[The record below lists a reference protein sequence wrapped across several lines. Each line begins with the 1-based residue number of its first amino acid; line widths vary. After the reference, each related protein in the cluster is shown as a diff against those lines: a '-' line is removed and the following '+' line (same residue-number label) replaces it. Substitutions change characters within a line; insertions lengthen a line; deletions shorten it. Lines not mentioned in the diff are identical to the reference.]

1 MEKHILISEK
11 SKAGLPAHYNFPY
24 NATASADIAESIN
37 ALRGSGHG
45 AKLAVLILTADELSR
60 LEASGEH
67 RPSDSVYFRIIITG
81 AGIHESL
88 SESPLLAKVAHVTSS
103 PFSAAELSFHLK
115 KAFSSMDL
123 EVKLAAE
130 RNAYQNT
137 LLDMKQ
143 DQEDLINIGR
153 ALSIE
158 KDPDHLFR
166 LILMLSK
173 KITGAD
179 AGSIYIVEVLP
190 DGEKQLRFKYSHT
203 FSKELPYEEFVMP
216 LNRNSIAGYVAVTGT
231 ILNIPDVYMLSK
243 SDPVAFNSSFDHE
256 HNYRSK
262 SMIVIPMRNHLDDI
276 IGVIQLIN
284 SKEDDTGNSRMTG
297 NEAFEIVLSTP
308 QDFERKVV
316 PFASRY
322 ESLMEAVAGQA
333 AIAIEN
339 NRMMKQIQ
347 MQFEE
352 FVKASVTAIESR
364 DTATSGHS
372 FRVAEICKQ
381 MALAINGEEDGFFKD
396 LRFSDMA
403 IKELEYAALLH
414 DFGKVYIDLAIFQKS
429 KKLFPKEFENLM
441 MRFDYLYRCVEL
453 RFLMEENR
461 LLQKARGGIDVS
473 ADFDKINADR
483 TSRLGRIREIKATLA
498 TLNEPT
504 VTNNDP
510 EDVIRKVHEELDSLD
525 CFDPDGH
532 RIPVI
537 TDSERMN
544 LEIRR
549 GSLNPLERKEIESHV
564 VHTYNFVSRIPWPP
578 EYRNIPEIALKHH
591 EKPDGTGYPGGISG
605 ETDIPIQ
612 ARMMAIADVYDALAA
627 TDRPYKKSV
636 PLEKTLSILE
646 DEARN
651 NKLDAELVRLFMRH
665 RIYERVDRDSLKTG
679 VV

>member
-1 MEKHILISEK
+1 MEKRILYSEK
-11 SKAGLPAHYNFPY
+11 SRAHLPSGFGFPH
-24 NATASADIAESIN
+24 TAVASPDIARSVRETR
-37 ALRGSGHG
+37 APGSNSS
-45 AKLAVLILTADELSR
+45 LTVIILTAEEFARMGSISEQR
-60 LEASGEH
+60 L
-67 RPSDSVYFRIIITG
+67 SDSMYFKAIITG
-81 AGIHESL
+81 AGIEDSL
-88 SESPLLAKVAHVTSS
+88 ADSPLLADVAHITSS
-103 PFSAAELSFHLK
+103 PLSTPELSFHIK
-115 KAFSSMDL
+115 RAFSAMER

-130 RNAYQNT
+130 RNTYENT
-137 LLDMKQ
+137 LLDMKH

-179 AGSIYIVEVLP
+179 AGSIYIVEELKE
-190 DGEKQLRFKYSHT
+190 GGKQLRFKYSHT

-231 ILNIPDVYMLSK
+231 ILNIPDVYRLSK
-243 SDPVAFNSSFDHE
+243 SDPVAFNSSFDRE

-262 SMIVIPMRNHLDDI
+262 SMLVVPMRNHLDEI

-284 SKEDDTGNSRMTG
+284 SKEDDDGTGKMTG

-308 QDFERKVV
+308 SDFEKKVV

-347 MQFEE
+347 EQFEE

-364 DTATSGHS
+364 DAATSGHS
-372 FRVAEICKQ
+372 FRVAELCKQ
-381 MALAINGEEDGFFKD
+381 MALAVNAEEKGVFGDM
-396 LRFSDMA
+396 RFSEMA

-429 KKLFPKEFENLM
+429 KKLFPKEYENLM
-441 MRFDYLYRCVEL
+441 LRFDYLYRCVEL

-461 LLQKARGGIDVS
+461 LLQSAREGIDVS
-473 ADFDKINADR
+473 DEFDRIRAERD
-483 TSRLGRIREIKATLA
+483 SRLGRIREIKETLT

-504 VTNNDP
+504 VTNKDP
-510 EDVIRKVHEELDSLD
+510 EEVIRGIHRDLDSIG
-525 CFDPDGH
+525 CQDPDGKP
-532 RIPVI
+532 IPVI
-537 TDSERMN
+537 TESEKVN

-578 EYRNIPEIALKHH
+578 EYRNIPEIALRHH
-591 EKPDGTGYPGGISG
+591 EKPDGTGYPDGISG
-605 ETDIPIQ
+605 NEDIPVQ
-612 ARMMAIADVYDALAA
+612 ARMMAIADVYDALSA

-636 PLEKTLSILE
+636 PLEKTLAILE
-646 DEARN
+646 EEARN
-651 NKLDAELVRLFMRH
+651 KKLDAELVELFIRH
-665 RIYERVDRDSLKTG
+665 RIYEKVDKDSFKTG
-679 VV
+679 VS

>member
-1 MEKHILISEK
+1 MEKRILFSEK
-11 SKAGLPAHYNFPY
+11 SKAGLPARFNFPFD
-24 NATASADIAESIN
+24 ATASTDIVDSMN
-37 ALRGSGHG
+37 GLRESGHR
-45 AKLAVLILTADELSR
+45 AKLAVLILTADELNR
-60 LEASGEH
+60 LEAVEKH
-67 RPSDSVYFRIIITG
+67 RPSDSVYFRVIITG
-81 AGIHESL
+81 AGINESL
-88 SESPLLAKVAHVTSS
+88 SESPLLENIAHATSS
-103 PFSAAELSFHLK
+103 PLSAAELSFHLK
-115 KAFSSMDL
+115 RAFISM
-123 EVKLAAE
+123 EREAKLAVE
-130 RNAYQNT
+130 LNNYQST
-137 LLDMKQ
+137 LLDMKL

-153 ALSIE
+153 SLSIE

-179 AGSIYIVEVLP
+179 AGSIYIVEERREE
-190 DGEKQLRFKYSHT
+190 GKHLRFKYSHT

-231 ILNIPDVYMLSK
+231 ILNIPDVYGLAK
-243 SDPVAFNSSFDHE
+243 SDPVAFNSSFDRE

-262 SMIVIPMRNHLDDI
+262 SMLVIPMRNHLDEI

-284 SKEDDTGNSRMTG
+284 SKEDDTGNSKMTG
-297 NEAFEIVLSTP
+297 NEAFEIMLSKP
-308 QDFERKVV
+308 EDFERKVV

-339 NRMMKQIQ
+339 NRMIKQIQ

-364 DTATSGHS
+364 DAATSGHS
-372 FRVAEICKQ
+372 FRVAEICRQ
-381 MALAINGEEDGFFKD
+381 MALAVNTEEDGFFKD
-396 LRFSDMA
+396 VRFSDMA

-441 MRFDYLYRCVEL
+441 LRFDYLYRYVEL
-453 RFLMEENR
+453 RLLMEENR

-483 TSRLGRIREIKATLA
+483 ISRLARIREVKATLA

-504 VTNNDP
+504 VMNNDP
-510 EDVIRKVHEELDSLD
+510 EDVIRKIHEELDSLD
-525 CFDPDGH
+525 CYDPDGNPV
-532 RIPVI
+532 PVI
-537 TDSERMN
+537 TDSEKMN

-591 EKPDGTGYPGGISG
+591 EKPDGTGYPDGISG
-605 ETDIPIQ
+605 DADIPMQ

-646 DEARN
+646 EEARN
-651 NKLDAELVRLFMRH
+651 NKLDAELVRLFIRH
-665 RIYERVDRDSLKTG
+665 RIYERVDRDSFKTG
-679 VV
+679 VM

>member
-1 MEKHILISEK
+1 MEKRIIYSEK
-11 SKAGLPAHYNFPY
+11 TTTDLPSGFSFPH
-24 NATASADIAESIN
+24 TAVACSDIERSMDEM
-37 ALRGSGHG
+37 RGSGRNT
-45 AKLAVLILTADELSR
+45 VLSVVILTAEEFAR
-60 LEASGEH
+60 MASIHEK
-67 RPSDSVYFRIIITG
+67 RPVDSMSFRTIVTG
-81 AGIHESL
+81 AGTDGSL
-88 SESPLLAKVAHVTSS
+88 ADSPLLANVTHITSS
-103 PFSAAELSFHLK
+103 RLSEQELSFHLK
-115 KAFSSMDL
+115 RAFSAM
-123 EVKLAAE
+123 EREKRLADE
-130 RNAYQNT
+130 RNNYKNT
-137 LLDMKQ
+137 LLDMKH

-179 AGSIYIVEVLP
+179 AGSIYIVEELKE
-190 DGEKQLRFKYSHT
+190 GGKQLRFKYSHT

-216 LNRNSIAGYVAVTGT
+216 LNKNSIAGYVAVTGT
-231 ILNIPDVYMLSK
+231 ILNIPDVYRLSK
-243 SDPVAFNSSFDHE
+243 SDPVAFNSSFDRE

-262 SMIVIPMRNHLDDI
+262 SMLVVPMRNHLDEI

-284 SKEDDTGNSRMTG
+284 SKEDDTGTGKVTG

-308 QDFERKVV
+308 GDFEGKVV

-347 MQFEE
+347 EQFEE

-364 DTATSGHS
+364 DIATSGHS
-372 FRVAEICKQ
+372 FRVAELCKQ
-381 MALAINGEEDGFFKD
+381 MALAVNKEEDGVFKD
-396 LRFSDMA
+396 MRFSDMA

-441 MRFDYLYRCVEL
+441 LRFDYLYRCVEL
-453 RFLMEENR
+453 RFFMEEND
-461 LLQKARGGIDVS
+461 LLRRAREGAAVS
-473 ADFDKINADR
+473 DEFDKIRAER
-483 TSRLGRIREIKATLA
+483 ESRLGRIREMKETLSA
-498 TLNEPT
+498 LNEPS
-504 VTNNDP
+504 VTGKDP
-510 EDVIRKVHEELDSLD
+510 EDVIREILEELESSGCLY
-525 CFDPDGH
+525 PDGKPM
-532 RIPVI
+532 PVI
-537 TDSERMN
+537 TESEKIN

-549 GSLNPLERKEIESHV
+549 GSLNPSERKEIESHV

-591 EKPDGTGYPGGISG
+591 EKPDGTGYPDGIAG
-605 ETDIPIQ
+605 NDRIPIQ

-636 PLEKTLSILE
+636 PLEKTLGILKE
-646 DEARN
+646 DAGN
-651 NKLDAELVRLFMRH
+651 NKLDAELVDLFIRH
-665 RIYERVDRDSLKTG
+665 RIYEKVDKDSFKTG
-679 VV
+679 VG

>member
-1 MEKHILISEK
+1 MVKHILFSER
-11 SKAGLPAHYNFPY
+11 SKAGLPAGSSFPV
-24 NATASADIAESIN
+24 NATASADIAGGIN
-37 ALRGSGHG
+37 ALLDSGPSTH
-45 AKLAVLILTADELSR
+45 LTVIILTADEFLR
-60 LEASGEH
+60 LGAAGE
-67 RPSDSVYFRIIITG
+67 RLLSDSVYFRVIITG
-81 AGIHESL
+81 AGMDDSL
-88 SESPLLAKVAHVTSS
+88 SESPLLANVTHVASS
-103 PFSAAELSFHLK
+103 PLAAAELSFHLK
-115 KAFSSMDL
+115 RAFSAM
-123 EVKLAAE
+123 ERETNLAAE
-130 RNAYQNT
+130 RNNYQSI
-137 LLDMKQ
+137 LLDMKH

-179 AGSIYIVEVLP
+179 AGSIYIVEELR
-190 DGEKQLRFKYSHT
+190 DGGKQLRFKYSHT
-203 FSKELPYEEFVMP
+203 FSKDLPYEEFVMP
-216 LNRNSIAGYVAVTGT
+216 LNKNSIAGYVAVTGT
-231 ILNIPDVYMLSK
+231 ILNIPDVYGLSR
-243 SDPVAFNSSFDHE
+243 SDPVAFNSSFDRE
-256 HNYRSK
+256 HNYRSR
-262 SMIVIPMRNHLDDI
+262 SMLVIPMRNHHDEI

-284 SKEDDTGNSRMTG
+284 SKEDDSGNSRVTG

-308 QDFERKVV
+308 EDFTAKVV

-347 MQFEE
+347 EQFEE

-364 DTATSGHS
+364 DAATSGHS
-372 FRVAEICKQ
+372 FRVAELCKQ
-381 MALAINGEEDGFFKD
+381 MALAVNAEEDGFFRD
-396 LRFSDMA
+396 VQFSEMA

-441 MRFDYLYRCVEL
+441 LRFDYLYRCVEL

-461 LLQKARGGIDVS
+461 LLQKARGGADVS
-473 ADFDKINADR
+473 AGFDKINAER
-483 TSRLGRIREIKATLA
+483 TSRLERIRAIKATLA
-498 TLNEPT
+498 ALNEPT
-504 VTNNDP
+504 VTTNDP
-510 EDVIRKVHEELDSLD
+510 EDVVRKVHEELDALD
-525 CFDPDGH
+525 CFDPDGNP
-532 RIPVI
+532 IPVI
-537 TDSERMN
+537 TDSDQIN

-591 EKPDGTGYPGGISG
+591 EKPDGTGYPAGISG
-605 ETDIPIQ
+605 DADIPIQ
-612 ARMMAIADVYDALAA
+612 ARMMAVADVYDALAA
-627 TDRPYKKSV
+627 TDRPYKKPV

-651 NKLDAELVRLFMRH
+651 KKLDAELVGLFIRH
-665 RIYERVDRDSLKTG
+665 RIYEKVDKDSFKTG
-679 VV
+679 AM

>member
-1 MEKHILISEK
+1 MEKRILYSEK
-11 SKAGLPAHYNFPY
+11 SRAHLPSGFGFPH
-24 NATASADIAESIN
+24 TAVASSDIARSVRETR
-37 ALRGSGHG
+37 APGSNSS
-45 AKLAVLILTADELSR
+45 LTVIILTAEEFARMRSISEQR
-60 LEASGEH
+60 L
-67 RPSDSVYFRIIITG
+67 SDSMYFKAIITG
-81 AGIHESL
+81 AGIEDSL
-88 SESPLLAKVAHVTSS
+88 ADSPLLADVAHITSS
-103 PFSAAELSFHLK
+103 PLSAPELSFHIK
-115 KAFSSMDL
+115 RAFSAMER

-130 RNAYQNT
+130 RNTYENT
-137 LLDMKQ
+137 LLDMKH

-153 ALSIE
+153 SLSIE

-179 AGSIYIVEVLP
+179 AGSIYIVEELRE
-190 DGEKQLRFKYSHT
+190 GGKQLRFKYSHT

-231 ILNIPDVYMLSK
+231 ILNIPDVYRLSK
-243 SDPVAFNSSFDHE
+243 SDPVAFNSSFDRE

-262 SMIVIPMRNHLDDI
+262 SMLVVPMRNHLDEI

-284 SKEDDTGNSRMTG
+284 SKEDDDGTGKMTG

-308 QDFERKVV
+308 SDFEKKVV

-347 MQFEE
+347 EQFEE

-364 DTATSGHS
+364 DAATSGHS
-372 FRVAEICKQ
+372 FRVAELCKQ
-381 MALAINGEEDGFFKD
+381 MALAVNAEEKGVFGDM
-396 LRFSDMA
+396 RFSEMA

-441 MRFDYLYRCVEL
+441 LRFDYLYRCVEL

-461 LLQKARGGIDVS
+461 LLQSAREGIDVS
-473 ADFDKINADR
+473 DEFDRIRAERD
-483 TSRLGRIREIKATLA
+483 SRLRRIREIKETLT

-504 VTNNDP
+504 VTNKDP
-510 EDVIRKVHEELDSLD
+510 EEVIRGIHRDLDSIG
-525 CFDPDGH
+525 CQDPDGKP
-532 RIPVI
+532 IPVI
-537 TDSERMN
+537 TESEKVN

-578 EYRNIPEIALKHH
+578 EYRNIPEIALRHH
-591 EKPDGTGYPGGISG
+591 EKPDGTGYPDGISG
-605 ETDIPIQ
+605 NEDIPVQ

-636 PLEKTLSILE
+636 PLEKTLAILE
-646 DEARN
+646 EEARN
-651 NKLDAELVRLFMRH
+651 KKLDAELVELFIRH
-665 RIYERVDRDSLKTG
+665 RIYEKVDKDSFKTG
-679 VV
+679 VS

>member
-1 MEKHILISEK
+1 MEKHIIYSEK
-11 SKAGLPAHYNFPY
+11 SKASLPARFSFPCPVKPS
-24 NATASADIAESIN
+24 ADVTASLDG
-37 ALRGSGHG
+37 LRSPGRSP
-45 AKLAVLILTADELSR
+45 KLAVLILTSDEFGRFDPSNDRGL
-60 LEASGEH
+60 
-67 RPSDSVYFRIIITG
+67 SDSVYFRVIITG
-81 AGIHESL
+81 ARIDDSL
-88 SESPLLAKVAHVTSS
+88 AESPHLANVAHVSSS
-103 PFSAAELSFHLK
+103 PLTEAELSFHLK
-115 KAFSSMDL
+115 RAFSAMERELS
-123 EVKLAAE
+123 LADE
-130 RNAYQNT
+130 RNSYQST
-137 LLDMKQ
+137 LLDMKH

-179 AGSIYIVEVLP
+179 AGSIYIVEELRE
-190 DGEKQLRFKYSHT
+190 GGKQLRFKYSHT

-216 LNRNSIAGYVAVTGT
+216 LNRNSIAGYVAVTGK
-231 ILNIPDVYMLSK
+231 ILNIPDVYGLSK
-243 SDPVAFNSSFDHE
+243 SDPVAFNSSFDRE

-262 SMIVIPMRNHLDDI
+262 SMLVVPMRNHLDEI

-284 SKEDDTGNSRMTG
+284 SKEDDAGNSKVTG

-308 QDFERKVV
+308 EDFERKVV
-316 PFASRY
+316 PFATRY

-347 MQFEE
+347 EQFEE

-364 DTATSGHS
+364 DAATSGHS
-372 FRVAEICKQ
+372 FRVAELCKQ
-381 MALAINGEEDGFFKD
+381 MALAVNAEEDGHFRD
-396 LRFSDMA
+396 VRFSEMA

-429 KKLFPKEFENLM
+429 KKLYPKEFENLM
-441 MRFDYLYRCVEL
+441 LRFDYLYRCAEL
-453 RFLMEENR
+453 RFLVEENR
-461 LLQKARGGIDVS
+461 LLQKARGGADVS
-473 ADFDKINADR
+473 AEFDKISADR
-483 TSRLGRIREIKATLA
+483 TSRLARIREIKATLA

-510 EDVIRKVHEELDSLD
+510 EDVIRKINAELDSID
-525 CFDPDGH
+525 CLDPDGKP
-532 RIPVI
+532 IPVI
-537 TDSERMN
+537 TESERIN

-591 EKPDGTGYPGGISG
+591 EKPDGTGYPDGISG
-605 ETDIPIQ
+605 DAGIPIQ

-646 DEARN
+646 EEARN
-651 NKLDAELVRLFMRH
+651 NKLDAELVGLFIRN
-665 RIYERVDRDSLKTG
+665 RIYEKVDKDSFKTG
-679 VV
+679 VM